1 MTDFL
6 EEIRYIIFDLNGT
19 LANEDYLKPDV
30 VLEDCL
36 KCQRKGRQMTGQDLQ
51 KVAKGIIPLSE
62 LIAKIY
68 TVNNPE
74 NISNQYFKIQSSR
87 ISFRENALE
96 VLKVLYKKYIL
107 ILCSDTTGIAKDV
120 VSNLDISRYFDKIL
134 YSCDLGFLK
143 SEKIFWLNLL
153 KQFPKSRPQEFLVIA
168 DNPPADIL
176 NPNLLNM
183 TTIKIENPIKLT
195 LDYRQTSTNSNNE
208 IPNYY
213 IKKLVEILPLLNLKF
228 NSLI

>member
-19 LANEDYLKPDV
+19 LVNEDYLTPDI
-30 VLEDCL
+30 VLEDSL
-36 KCQRKGRQMTGQDLQ
+36 KCQRNGRQITGKDLQ
-51 KVAKGIIPLSE
+51 KVAKGIIPLSR

-68 TVNNPE
+68 KVNNPE

-87 ISFRENALE
+87 ITFRDKALE
-96 VLKVLYKKYIL
+96 VLKVLNKKYTL
-107 ILCSDTTGIAKDV
+107 ILCSDTTGIAKEV
-120 VSNLDISRYFDKIL
+120 VSNLDLSRYFDKIF
-134 YSCDLGFLK
+134 YSCDLGILK

-153 KQFPKSRPQEFLVIA
+153 KHFPKSRPQEFLVIG

-183 TTIKIENPIKLT
+183 NTIQIENPIQLT
-195 LDYRQTSTNSNNE
+195 LDYRQTSTKSDNE
-208 IPNYY
+208 KPDYY
-213 IKKLVEILPLLNLKF
+213 IKKLDEILPLLNLKF
-228 NSLI
+228 I